1 MRSGD
6 DFPCV
11 VSGRVT
17 ARAKQLM
24 SEYGFTV
31 RDAVEWYLIYIVDQ
45 KKRKELEKSILR
57 AEINTLKMDLIA
69 KEMQLEEL
77 EGEALDG
84 IQK

>member
-24 SEYGFTV
+24 KEYGFTV
-31 RDAVEWYLIYIVDQ
+31 RDAVEWYLIYMVDP
-45 KKRKELEKSILR
+45 KKKIELEKSLLR
-57 AEINTLKMDLIA
+57 NQIQELKLDLIA
-69 KEMQLEEL
+69 AEMRLESL
-77 EGEALDG
+77 ENGDV
-84 IQK
+84 

>member
-24 SEYGFTV
+24 KEYGFTV
-31 RDAVEWYLIYIVDQ
+31 RDAVEWYLIYMVDP
-45 KKRKELEKSILR
+45 KKKVELQTSILKER
-57 AEINTLKMDLIA
+57 ITSLKLDLIA
-69 KEMQLEEL
+69 AEMEL
-77 EGEALDG
+77 EALEKGDVDG
-84 IQK
+84 